1 MGRRESAKRSRGW
14 CSCAPERR
22 AVRSGGV
29 GSVQQW
35 ASGIV
40 DFFFHRCARL
50 DYSRHHFAQTR
61 DIDLQIADTTA
72 QAGLR
77 LNEQSEKKPGSAI

>member
-1 MGRRESAKRSRGW
+1 
-14 CSCAPERR
+14 
-22 AVRSGGV
+22 V

-61 DIDLQIADTTA
+61 DIDLQIADSTA

-77 LNEQSEKKPGSAI
+77 LNEQSEKKPGSSI

>member
-1 MGRRESAKRSRGW
+1 MQLRVRTKGGEIGR
-14 CSCAPERR
+14 
-22 AVRSGGV
+22 V

-61 DIDLQIADTTA
+61 DIDLQIADSTA

-77 LNEQSEKKPGSAI
+77 LNEQSEKKPGSSI